1 MLSRFISYLFILLLL
16 ASCEYFSPTTT
27 TSNSNLQ
34 VLDTIVDYTKIDI
47 YPIFYDCEDYSEDDN
62 QKGCFE
68 ASLSK
73 RLSEILHKNN
83 LKVKEPVND
92 TTHINLFIDK
102 DGKANVLDIRSPD
115 SISKYLPT
123 LDSVIRQSVAKLPTM
138 KPAVKRGILV
148 KSQYSLSIIVKT
160 I

>member
-1 MLSRFISYLFILLLL
+1 MFKRIVSYLFILLLL
-16 ASCEYFSPTTT
+16 ASCEYYSPTTT
-27 TSNSNLQ
+27 TSNADLQ
-34 VLDTIVDYTKIDI
+34 VLDTVVDYSKIDI
-47 YPIFYDCEDYSEDDN
+47 YPIFYDCEDFSEDDN

-102 DGKANVLDIRSPD
+102 TGKANVLNIRSPD

>member
-1 MLSRFISYLFILLLL
+1 MIRRIVSYLFIFLLL

-34 VLDTIVDYTKIDI
+34 ELDTIVDYTKIDV
-47 YPIFYDCEDYSEDDN
+47 YPIFYDCEDFSEDNN

-83 LKVKEPVND
+83 LKVKAVVND
-92 TTHINLFIDK
+92 TTHINLFIDTA
-102 DGKANVLDIRSPD
+102 GKAQVVDVRSPE

-148 KSQYSLSIIVKT
+148 KSQYSLSIIVRT

>member
-1 MLSRFISYLFILLLL
+1 MFRRIVSYLFILLLL

-27 TSNSNLQ
+27 TSNNHLQ

-47 YPIFYDCEDYSEDDN
+47 YPIFYDCEDFSEDDN

-83 LKVKEPVND
+83 LKVKEVVND

-102 DGKANVLDIRSPD
+102 DGKQRNTEPRYDPP
-115 SISKYLPT
+115 LPV
-123 LDSVIRQSVAKLPTM
+123 SVIKEDTTTIKTDLYSSKETSS
-138 KPAVKRGILV
+138 KR
-148 KSQYSLSIIVKT
+148 
-160 I
+160 

>member
-1 MLSRFISYLFILLLL
+1 MFKRIVSYLFIFLLL

-34 VLDTIVDYTKIDI
+34 ELDTIVDYTKIDV
-47 YPIFYDCEDYSEDDN
+47 YPIFYDCEDFSEDNN

-73 RLSEILHKNN
+73 RLSEIIHQNN
-83 LKVKEPVND
+83 LKVKEVVND

-102 DGKANVLDIRSPD
+102 TGKAKVVDIRSPE

-148 KSQYSLSIIVKT
+148 KSQYSLSIIVRT

>member
-1 MLSRFISYLFILLLL
+1 MIRRIVSYLFTFLLL

-34 VLDTIVDYTKIDI
+34 ELDTIVDYTKIDV
-47 YPIFYDCEDYSEDDN
+47 YPIFYDCEDFSEDNN

-83 LKVKEPVND
+83 LKVKAVVND
-92 TTHINLFIDK
+92 TTHINLFIDTA
-102 DGKANVLDIRSPD
+102 GKAQVVDVRSPE

-148 KSQYSLSIIVKT
+148 KSQYSLSIIVRT

>member
-1 MLSRFISYLFILLLL
+1 MFKRIVSYLFILLLL
-16 ASCEYFSPTTT
+16 ASCEYYSPTTT
-27 TSNSNLQ
+27 TSNNHLQ
-34 VLDTIVDYTKIDI
+34 VLDTVVDYTKIDI
-47 YPIFYDCEDYSEDDN
+47 YPIFYDCEDFSEDDN

-83 LKVKEPVND
+83 LKVKEVVND

>member
-1 MLSRFISYLFILLLL
+1 M
-16 ASCEYFSPTTT
+16 
-27 TSNSNLQ
+27 
-34 VLDTIVDYTKIDI
+34 
-47 YPIFYDCEDYSEDDN
+47 
-62 QKGCFE
+62 
-68 ASLSK
+68 
-73 RLSEILHKNN
+73 
-83 LKVKEPVND
+83 KVKEVVND

-115 SISKYLPT
+115 SISKYLPK

>member
-1 MLSRFISYLFILLLL
+1 MIRRIVSYLFILPVL

-34 VLDTIVDYTKIDI
+34 ELDTIVDYTKIDI
-47 YPIFYDCEDYSEDDN
+47 YPIFYDCEDYSEDNN

-73 RLSEILHKNN
+73 RLSEILHQNN
-83 LKVKEPVND
+83 LKVKEAVND

-102 DGKANVLDIRSPD
+102 AGKAQVVDIRSPA

-148 KSQYSLSIIVKT
+148 KSQYSLSIIVRT

>member
-1 MLSRFISYLFILLLL
+1 MFKRIVSYFFIFLLL

-34 VLDTIVDYTKIDI
+34 ELDTIVDYTKIDV
-47 YPIFYDCEDYSEDDN
+47 YPIFYDCEDFSEDNN

-83 LKVKEPVND
+83 LKVKEVVND

-102 DGKANVLDIRSPD
+102 AGKAKVVDIRSPE

-123 LDSVIRQSVAKLPTM
+123 LDSIIRQSVAKLPTV
-138 KPAVKRGILV
+138 KPAIKMGILV
-148 KSQYSLSIIVKT
+148 KSQYSLSIIVRT

>member
-1 MLSRFISYLFILLLL
+1 MFKRIVSYFFVFLLL

-34 VLDTIVDYTKIDI
+34 VLDTIVDYTKIDV
-47 YPIFYDCEDYSEDDN
+47 YPIFYDCEDYSEDNN

-73 RLSEILHKNN
+73 RLSEILHQNN
-83 LKVKEPVND
+83 LKVKEVVND
-92 TTHINLFIDK
+92 TTQIDLYIDK
-102 DGKANVLDIRSPD
+102 AGKAKVVDIRSPE

-123 LDSVIRQSVAKLPTM
+123 IDSVIRQSVAKLPIM
-138 KPAVKRGILV
+138 KPAIKMGILV
-148 KSQYSLSIIVKT
+148 KSQYSLSIIVRT

>member
-1 MLSRFISYLFILLLL
+1 MIRRIVSYLFIFLLL

-27 TSNSNLQ
+27 TENSNLQ
-34 VLDTIVDYTKIDI
+34 ALDTIVDYTKIDI
-47 YPIFYDCEDYSEDDN
+47 YPIFYDCEDYSEDNN

-73 RLSEILHKNN
+73 RLSEILHQNN
-83 LKVKEPVND
+83 LKVKEAVND

-102 DGKANVLDIRSPD
+102 AGKAQVVDITSPA

-123 LDSVIRQSVAKLPTM
+123 LDSVIRQGVAKLPTM

-148 KSQYSLSIIVKT
+148 KSQYSLSIIVRT